1 MINYFTKR
9 AKCMKHRKY
18 VSHRMAQLQM
28 EICNEAIETG
38 VVNMKKRNQ
47 LLKYRDHL
55 KWM

>member
-9 AKCMKHRKY
+9 ARCMKHRKY

>member
-1 MINYFTKR
+1 MINYF
-9 AKCMKHRKY
+9 AKKTRCMKHRKY

>member
-1 MINYFTKR
+1 MR
-9 AKCMKHRKY
+9 HRSY
-18 VSHRMAQLQM
+18 VTQRMAQLQM